1 MQVGERYVIRFHG
14 PETPQQESRRDHSI
28 ARIDQEFSPRV
39 NVTTEMVD
47 KLQGNKHIRSCGSTR
62 HAVMFFFEFSRQPV
76 KEFCVVTERF
86 LSIWHLCAIGGCELA
101 MVSAFLIVPRMGE
114 QCVGISHVWGL
125 VRLFSEIANTHRFI
139 FSSTNCHCF
148 ENDGVCLWNC
158 GILSKWVGKRLVAG
172 GGAHL
177 RWTVTFSWE

>member
-1 MQVGERYVIRFHG
+1 M
-14 PETPQQESRRDHSI
+14 
-28 ARIDQEFSPRV
+28 
-39 NVTTEMVD
+39 
-47 KLQGNKHIRSCGSTR
+47 
-62 HAVMFFFEFSRQPV
+62 

-139 FSSTNCHCF
+139 FQARIVIVLKTM
-148 ENDGVCLWNC
+148 VCVCVC
-158 GILSKWVGKRLVAG
+158 GTVA
-172 GGAHL
+172 
-177 RWTVTFSWE
+177 F